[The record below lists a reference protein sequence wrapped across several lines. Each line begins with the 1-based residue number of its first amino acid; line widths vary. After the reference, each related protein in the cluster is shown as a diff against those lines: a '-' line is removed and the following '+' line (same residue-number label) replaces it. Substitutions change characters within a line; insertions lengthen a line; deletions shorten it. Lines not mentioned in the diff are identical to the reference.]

1 MMLSKKLG
9 FDYSYIGAVNNY
21 NNCRLFLSSVYE
33 LPNEQ
38 KSDRKYMFSYITPE
52 KLPAKT
58 TTLIDYWGFAK
69 DHITIMLLL
78 VYYLSKKG
86 IGQNQGL

>member
-1 MMLSKKLG
+1 MILNLQILHTSHQKLSYIIIKSSNDVIKKIG

-52 KLPAKT
+52 KLPAKQQ
-58 TTLIDYWGFAK
+58 
-69 DHITIMLLL
+69 H
-78 VYYLSKKG
+78 
-86 IGQNQGL
+86 